1 MREGVNVEIAHK
13 LTHSESDHEMHSR
26 QWLIEVA
33 EAVGLSLIA
42 VATAWCGYHSAKWD
56 GRQAYL
62 YGQASR
68 LRVEAA
74 VAATE
79 GGQRQL
85 LDVVTFN
92 TWIRLR
98 EVNDEKAADVYVR
111 RFSPEYR
118 SAFDEWLK
126 TDPFNNAAA
135 PAGPVD
141 MPQYRNGLLERAG
154 KLNRDG
160 DEAFSRG
167 TEAREISERY
177 VRGTV
182 LLATILFLIALAQR
196 FRLRNV
202 RVGLLAVA
210 ASMMIYELI
219 NVAMY
224 PRL

>member
-1 MREGVNVEIAHK
+1 MREGVNAEIAHR
-13 LTHSESDHEMHSR
+13 LTHSESDHVKHSR
-26 QWLIEVA
+26 EWLIEVA

-42 VATAWCGYHSAKWD
+42 VATAWCGYNAAKWD

-62 YGQASR
+62 YGQASQ
-68 LRVEAA
+68 LHVEAA

-79 GGQRQL
+79 GGQRRL
-85 LDVVTFN
+85 LDVVTLN
-92 TWIRLR
+92 TWIRVR
-98 EVNDEKAADVYVR
+98 EVNDEKAADLYVR

-118 SAFDEWLK
+118 IAFDAWLK
-126 TDPFNNAAA
+126 TDPFKNAAA
-135 PAGPVD
+135 PTGPVD
-141 MPQYRNGLLERAG
+141 MPQYRNSLLERAG

-167 TEAREISERY
+167 TDARENSEQY

-202 RVGLLAVA
+202 RLGLLAVA